1 MLYKESRTNF
11 IIISETKAEK
21 FKESLIS
28 YMNHLNIV
36 VLKEL
41 HTDNP
46 SNVDIINQI
55 PSITNPNEVT
65 IFLLYSNPD
74 IITSFLT
81 NTEIVA
87 LKNNGVKIISF
98 GCIDEFTTLLNKAV
112 YENTYTVNGYFKSL
126 QDPSDTFVIDNDV
139 YFMSYILLLYNRY
152 LMLKYLDNSFCDNN
166 IIDSELFI
174 GLTINE
180 FNIIYNKIQ
189 YTMSESNIIQ
199 RTMYLG
205 KIDSNGNI
213 IDVIDLYSNTND
225 NSPYTLFTDTN
236 VTICRDSELVIVDD
250 NNSVVKIGF
259 ISSLMFENKYV
270 YEIYR
275 GFIYS
280 FNNYQQIVYIKY
292 IYILFY

>member
-1 MLYKESRTNF
+1 
-11 IIISETKAEK
+11 
-21 FKESLIS
+21 
-28 YMNHLNIV
+28 
-36 VLKEL
+36 
-41 HTDNP
+41 
-46 SNVDIINQI
+46 
-55 PSITNPNEVT
+55 
-65 IFLLYSNPD
+65 
-74 IITSFLT
+74 
-81 NTEIVA
+81 
-87 LKNNGVKIISF
+87 
-98 GCIDEFTTLLNKAV
+98 
-112 YENTYTVNGYFKSL
+112 
-126 QDPSDTFVIDNDV
+126 
-139 YFMSYILLLYNRY
+139 
-152 LMLKYLDNSFCDNN
+152 MLKYLDNSFCDNN

-205 KIDSNGNI
+205 KIDSDGNI

-292 IYILFY
+292 IYILFYQNSNPKKRILIITPPIGKLEDQIEYLTANHISIVIYFIYTDMYDYIRNCIN